1 MAPLLSFWKP
11 AKLFSNFLVLI
22 HSVCQILKVRIAKR
36 GVVQR
41 SQSLLASVF
50 LAHYFRNIRSVQEYF
65 LCLSIVGC
73 VSTWVNLQI
82 SAAVPE
88 CHIYWHLQKLTVLYL
103 PPLPSYFNENPGVFF
118 KFITSYFPILEV
130 LSTTFS
136 VLFWKL
142 TRKLALFSLQCHC
155 LVRGRNEEL
164 VIL

>member
-82 SAAVPE
+82 CAAVPE

-103 PPLPSYFNENPGVFF
+103 PPVPSYFNENAGVFF
-118 KFITSYFPILEV
+118 QIYNFIFSHFRGTQYHFLGALLEIDQEV
-130 LSTTFS
+130 SSFFFA
-136 VLFWKL
+136 V
-142 TRKLALFSLQCHC
+142 SLPSKRQK
-155 LVRGRNEEL
+155 
-164 VIL
+164 